1 MVRWVSNRLFSLS
14 AIKLSRFLRR
24 DMESRIAQRKF
35 QVDSLKRL
43 HYKYLSAIP
52 LAIALFGAVEFIP
65 FAPKTAIAQEQE
77 SQEQEDQDQ
86 EEDQFPPNPLEI
98 DESDPLFPQLI
109 IDRPLSPQERRV
121 LGTALDEL
129 RVQAERELAAG
140 NSAEAFEIW
149 NRELRLRRVLGVEE
163 EVDSLSRVGEIAWRE
178 SQTTETRLITER
190 LQQIEQEVQAET
202 PPDFDLLLRIAQAYQ
217 QMRAIDPAV
226 TLYNQIL
233 TQARQ
238 QGDAATEQDTLTAL
252 GELHL
257 AWFDYTSAAVAYQE
271 LLTLARARG
280 DRPREVEYLQQL
292 AYIYQENNQP
302 QEAIAA
308 QQELVSVYES
318 RQEYTLIPPLK
329 IAIADSFR
337 ALNRP
342 DRAATNYQE
351 AFAVSRSGQ
360 QYAYASEALQKLAD
374 LYRSLDRP
382 DDALVVYQLLIDVEQ
397 QSYNTYGI
405 MQAYDQIGQLQLER
419 GNTNQAIAAFRR
431 GLELARQLSYR
442 ESYFTQQI
450 EAASQPPAQEN
461 PEPTQPN

>member
-1 MVRWVSNRLFSLS
+1 MGL
-14 AIKLSRFLRR
+14 
-24 DMESRIAQRKF
+24 RIARRKF
-35 QVDSLKRL
+35 QIDSLKRL
-43 HYKYLSAIP
+43 PYKYLSALP
-52 LAIALFGAVEFIP
+52 LAIALLGALEFRS
-65 FAPKTAIAQEQE
+65 FAPQAAIAQEE
-77 SQEQEDQDQ
+77 ENQEQEEQEQEQ
-86 EEDQFPPNPLEI
+86 EEQEEEQFPPNPLEI

-121 LGTALDEL
+121 LATALDEL
-129 RVQAERELAAG
+129 RVQAEQELAAG
-140 NSAEAFEIW
+140 NPAGAFEIL

-178 SQTTETRLITER
+178 NQTTETRLITER

-217 QMRAIDPAV
+217 TMRAIDPAV
-226 TLYNQIL
+226 TLYDQIL
-233 TQARQ
+233 IRARQ

-257 AWFDYTSAAVAYQE
+257 AWFDYTAAAIAYQE

-302 QEAIAA
+302 EEAIAA
-308 QQELVSVYES
+308 QQELVSVYQG
-318 RQEYTLIPPLK
+318 RQEYALIPPLK
-329 IAIADSFR
+329 IAIADSFQ

-351 AFAVSRSGQ
+351 AFAVARSGQ

-397 QSYNTYGI
+397 QSYNSYGI
-405 MQAYDQIGQLQLER
+405 MQAYDEIGQLQLER

-450 EAASQPPAQEN
+450 EAASQPPAQSN
-461 PEPTQPN
+461 PEPAQPN